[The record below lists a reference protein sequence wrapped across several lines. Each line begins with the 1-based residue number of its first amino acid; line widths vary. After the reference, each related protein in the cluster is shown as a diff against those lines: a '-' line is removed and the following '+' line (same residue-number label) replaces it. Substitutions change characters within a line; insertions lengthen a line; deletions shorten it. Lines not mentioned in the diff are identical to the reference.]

1 MRQPANRAASRSA
14 WWMLVALQLAWA
26 PPLAAQGAI
35 ESIASE
41 LICLCGC
48 YRLLNVCEMDTAKQM
63 KAVISE
69 KLEAGWEK
77 KEILA
82 YMTDTYGEQVLAA
95 PPKRGF
101 NLTAW
106 VTPFGAIFGG
116 AVVIWLVIGA
126 WVHRR
131 QRARE
136 DELATVAST
145 DLEAKY
151 GARLEQELREYGR

>member
-1 MRQPANRAASRSA
+1 
-14 WWMLVALQLAWA
+14 MLLALQLAWA
-26 PPLAAQGAI
+26 PPLAAQGAV
-35 ESIASE
+35 EAIASE

-48 YRLLNVCEMDTAKQM
+48 NKLLNVCEMDTARQM

-69 KLEAGWEK
+69 KLDAGWEK
-77 KEILA
+77 KEVLA
-82 YMTDTYGEQVLAA
+82 YMTDTYGERVLAA

-106 VTPFGAIFGG
+106 VTPFGAILGG
-116 AVVIWLVIGA
+116 AVVIWLVIGT
-126 WVHRR
+126 WVRRR

-136 DELATVAST
+136 DELATVVST

-151 GARLEQELREYGR
+151 GALLEQELREYER

>member
-1 MRQPANRAASRSA
+1 
-14 WWMLVALQLAWA
+14 MLLAVQLALA
-26 PPLAAQGAI
+26 PPLAAQGAV
-35 ESIASE
+35 ETIASE

-48 YRLLNVCEMDTAKQM
+48 NKLLSVCEMDIAKQM

-69 KLEAGWEK
+69 KLEAGWGK
-77 KEILA
+77 KEIVG
-82 YMTDTYGEQVLAA
+82 YMTDTYGERVLAA

-101 NLTAW
+101 NLFAW
-106 VTPFGAIFGG
+106 VTPFGAILGG
-116 AVVIWLVIGA
+116 AIAIWLVVGA

-136 DELATVAST
+136 DELATVVST

-151 GARLEQELREYGR
+151 GERLEHELREYER